1 MIDVYIR
8 RLQMGDHLVSYKWRN
23 DPDVWKLTGSRPDRV
38 ITEAIEEQWLAN
50 VLTQKDTM
58 RFAIC
63 IAGPDE
69 YVGNVQLTSIASGHA
84 EFHIFIGERKYWG
97 KGIATKATTLMVEE
111 GFRSGIKEIYLYVK
125 KENQQAIA
133 VYLKCGFQIVGD
145 DGDNIKMAVRNY
157 AE

>member
-1 MIDVYIR
+1 
-8 RLQMGDHLVSYKWRN
+8 
-23 DPDVWKLTGSRPDRV
+23 
-38 ITEAIEEQWLAN
+38 
-50 VLTQKDTM
+50 
-58 RFAIC
+58 
-63 IAGPDE
+63 
-69 YVGNVQLTSIASGHA
+69 
-84 EFHIFIGERKYWG
+84 
-97 KGIATKATTLMVEE
+97 MVEE

>member
-1 MIDVYIR
+1 MAGQCAYTKGYNAVR
-8 RLQMGDHLVSYKWRN
+8 HMH
-23 DPDVWKLTGSRPDRV
+23 SRPRRV
-38 ITEAIEEQWLAN
+38 CRQCA
-50 VLTQKDTM
+50 V
-58 RFAIC
+58 
-63 IAGPDE
+63 DE
-69 YVGNVQLTSIASGHA
+69 HHNGHA

-111 GFRSGIKEIYLYVK
+111 GFRNGIKEIYLYVK

>member
-69 YVGNVQLTSIASGHA
+69 YVGNVQLDEHHEAVMQSFTFLSGSGNTGGRA
-84 EFHIFIGERKYWG
+84 LLQRLPRSWWKKAFAAVSRKY
-97 KGIATKATTLMVEE
+97 TFT
-111 GFRSGIKEIYLYVK
+111 
-125 KENQQAIA
+125 
-133 VYLKCGFQIVGD
+133 
-145 DGDNIKMAVRNY
+145 
-157 AE
+157 